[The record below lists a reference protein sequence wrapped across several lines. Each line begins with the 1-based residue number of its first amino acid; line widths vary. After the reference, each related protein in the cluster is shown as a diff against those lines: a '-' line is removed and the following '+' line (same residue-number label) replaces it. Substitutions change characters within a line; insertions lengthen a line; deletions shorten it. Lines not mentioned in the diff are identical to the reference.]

1 MTGSAWTEISCTVPD
16 ELVDSLADFLVEL
29 TGTGVSVENLTVDT
43 FNAEEI
49 ADAPV
54 KTVKAYVPD
63 DDAAPALVAR
73 LSAFLAGQA
82 ELVPG
87 YTFSPPTTTVIRDED
102 WATSWKVHFK
112 PARIGRQLVIK
123 PSWEEYQAA
132 ATDVVLELDPGMAF
146 GTGTHHTTRLCLE
159 ALEDLFAG
167 RGPAA
172 DARLPAQPAVLDVGC
187 GSGVLSIAAAKL
199 GACRVVA
206 VDIDPVAV
214 QVTEENAV
222 LNGVAAGIEAST
234 TPLAGLAGTFDVI
247 LANILAEELV
257 RLAAEL
263 TGRLAPGGFL
273 ILSGILREREEYVRE
288 GFASQPL
295 TPATVS
301 AADDWCC
308 LVFRRLP

>member
-102 WATSWKVHFK
+102 WATSWKAHFK

-123 PSWEEYQAA
+123 PSWEEYPAA
-132 ATDVVLELDPGMAF
+132 AGDVVLELDPGMAF
-146 GTGTHHTTRLCLE
+146 GTGTHATTRLCLE
-159 ALEDLFAG
+159 ALEELFAG
-167 RGPAA
+167 AS
-172 DARLPAQPAVLDVGC
+172 LPDRPAVLDVGC

-199 GACRVVA
+199 GAGRVVA

-214 QVTEENAV
+214 QVTEENAG
-222 LNGVAAGIEAST
+222 LNHVAAAIEAST
-234 TPLAGLAGTFDVI
+234 TPLADLGGSFGIV

-257 RLAAEL
+257 RLADEL

-273 ILSGILREREEYVRE
+273 ILSGILREREAYVRA

-295 TPATVS
+295 ELAAVT

-308 LVFRRLP
+308 LVYRRTP